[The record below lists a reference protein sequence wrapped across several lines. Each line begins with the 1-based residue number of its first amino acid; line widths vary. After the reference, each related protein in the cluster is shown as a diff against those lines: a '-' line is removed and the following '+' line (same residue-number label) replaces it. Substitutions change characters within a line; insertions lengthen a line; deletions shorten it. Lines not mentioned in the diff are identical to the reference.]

1 MSDRWGYELHKT
13 IWQWTDLKKMGLG
26 PYCKSLLSQAMK
38 LYIIAS
44 HTFSVDYSQYHRAK
58 ATCYKDFKWDNI

>member
-1 MSDRWGYELHKT
+1 MDRLK
-13 IWQWTDLKKMGLG
+13 KKMGLG
-26 PYCKSLLSQAMK
+26 PYCKGLLSQAMK

-58 ATCYKDFKWDNI
+58 ATCYKDFK